1 MPTKIEKDSL
11 SGRDTTGHEWDGV
24 KELNTPLPTWW
35 VYTFYATIVFAIVYC
50 VLYPAIPSIG
60 SHTQGTLGYTNR
72 AALSQ
77 ELARQAGERAKF
89 VDRIR
94 TASFDQI
101 RQDPELL
108 NFAIAGGRSAF
119 QTNCM
124 QCHGAGGAGSPG
136 FPSLVDDDWLWGGK
150 LADIHQTI
158 QYGIRNA
165 NEKSRTGMMPRFG
178 ADGLLTG
185 EQVGQVTDYVLSLS
199 SKAKATPEG
208 AKIFQ
213 EQCAACH
220 QADGKGNQEMGAPN
234 LTDGLWLYG
243 GTRDAVYRSIFYA
256 RNGSMPAWGER
267 LDDATLKMLT
277 LYVHTL
283 GGGK

>member
-1 MPTKIEKDSL
+1 MPTKIEKDSV
-11 SGRDTTGHEWDGV
+11 SGRETTGHEWDGV

-35 VYTFYATIVFAIVYC
+35 IYTFYATIVFAIVYS
-50 VLYPAIPSIG
+50 VLYPAIPSLSG
-60 SHTQGTLGYTNR
+60 HTTGMLDYTNR
-72 AALSQ
+72 AALTQSLDEQ
-77 ELARQAGERAKF
+77 GRERAKF

-108 NFAIAGGRSAF
+108 NFAVAGGRSAF

-124 QCHGAGGAGSPG
+124 QCHGAGGAGSTG
-136 FPSLVDDDWLWGGK
+136 FPTLVDDDWLWGGK
-150 LADIHQTI
+150 IDQIHQTI

-165 NEKSRTGMMPRFG
+165 NEKSRNTLMPRFG
-178 ADGLLTG
+178 ADGLLTA

-199 SKAKATPEG
+199 GSGKGSAEG
-208 AKIFQ
+208 AKLFQ
-213 EQCAACH
+213 EQCATCH

-243 GTRDAVYRSIFYA
+243 GSRDAVYRSIFYA

-267 LDDATLKMLT
+267 LDDATIKMLA
-277 LYVHTL
+277 LYVYTL

>member
-1 MPTKIEKDSL
+1 MPTKIEKDSV

-35 VYTFYATIVFAIVYC
+35 VYTFYATIVFAVVYC
-50 VLYPAIPSIG
+50 VLYPAIPSLSG
-60 SHTQGTLGYTNR
+60 HTEGTLGYTNR
-72 AALSQ
+72 GALTR
-77 ELARQAGERAKF
+77 ELEQQTRERSKF

-94 TASFDQI
+94 TASFDRI

-108 NFAIAGGRSAF
+108 NFAVAGGRSAF

-124 QCHGAGGAGSPG
+124 QCHGAGGAGSTG
-136 FPSLVDDDWLWGGK
+136 FPNLVDDDWLWGGK
-150 LADIHQTI
+150 LDQIHQTI
-158 QYGIRNA
+158 QHGIRNA
-165 NEKSRTGMMPRFG
+165 DEKSRAGMMPRFG

-185 EQVGQVTDYVLSLS
+185 EQVSQVTDYVLSLS
-199 SKAKATPEG
+199 GKAKATPEG
-208 AKIFQ
+208 GRIFR

-220 QADGKGNQEMGAPN
+220 QADGKGNQEMGAPD

-243 GTRDAVYRSIFYA
+243 GTRDAVYRSIFHA

-267 LDDATLKMLT
+267 LDEATIKMLT

>member
-1 MPTKIEKDSL
+1 MPTKIEKDSV
-11 SGRDTTGHEWDGV
+11 SGRETTGHEWDGV

-35 VYTFYATIVFAIVYC
+35 IYTFYASIVFAIVYC
-50 VLYPAIPSIG
+50 VLYPAIPSLSG
-60 SHTQGTLGYTNR
+60 HTVGMLDYTNR
-72 AALSQ
+72 AALTQSLDEQ
-77 ELARQAGERAKF
+77 SRERARF

-108 NFAIAGGRSAF
+108 NFAVAGGRSAF

-124 QCHGAGGAGSPG
+124 QCHGAGGAGSTG
-136 FPSLVDDDWLWGGK
+136 FPTLVDDDWLWGGK
-150 LADIHQTI
+150 IEQIHQTI
-158 QYGIRNA
+158 QFGIRNA
-165 NEKSRTGMMPRFG
+165 NEKSRNTLMPRFG
-178 ADGLLTG
+178 ADSLLTP

-199 SKAKATPEG
+199 GSGKASAAG

-213 EQCAACH
+213 EQCATCH

-243 GTRDAVYRSIFYA
+243 GSRDAVYRSIFYA

-267 LDDATLKMLT
+267 LDEATIKMLA
-277 LYVHTL
+277 LYVYTL

>member
-11 SGRDTTGHEWDGV
+11 SGQETTGHEWDGV

-50 VLYPAIPSIG
+50 VLYPAIPSLG
-60 SHTQGTLGYTNR
+60 GHTEGTLGYTNR
-72 AALSQ
+72 GALTR
-77 ELARQAGERAKF
+77 ELALQAGERAKF

-108 NFAIAGGRSAF
+108 NFAVAGGRSAF

-136 FPSLVDDDWLWGGK
+136 FPNLVDDDWLWGGK
-150 LADIHQTI
+150 LAEIHQTI

-165 NEKSRTGMMPRFG
+165 NEKSRAGMMPRFG

-185 EQVGQVTDYVLSLS
+185 EQIGQVTDYVLSLS
-199 SKAKATPEG
+199 GKAKATPEG
-208 AKIFQ
+208 ARIFQ

-220 QADGKGNQEMGAPN
+220 QADGEGNQEMGAPS

-283 GGGK
+283 GGGR

>member
-1 MPTKIEKDSL
+1 MPTKIEKDSV

-35 VYTFYATIVFAIVYC
+35 VYTFYATVVFAIVYC
-50 VLYPAIPSIG
+50 VLYPAIPSLSG
-60 SHTQGTLGYTNR
+60 HTTGLLGYTNR
-72 AALSQ
+72 NALTQ
-77 ELARQAGERAKF
+77 ELAEQGRERAKF

-94 TASFDQI
+94 AASFDQI

-108 NFAIAGGRSAF
+108 NFAVAGGRSAF

-124 QCHGAGGAGSPG
+124 QCHGAGGAGSTG
-136 FPSLVDDDWLWGGK
+136 FPTLVDDDWLWGGK
-150 LADIHQTI
+150 IDQIHQTI
-158 QYGIRNA
+158 QFGIRNA
-165 NEKSRTGMMPRFG
+165 NEKSRNTLMPRFG
-178 ADGLLTG
+178 ADGLLTP

-199 SKAKATPEG
+199 GKAKATPAG

-213 EQCAACH
+213 EQCVACH
-220 QADGKGNQEMGAPN
+220 QPSGKGNQEMGAPD

-267 LDDATLKMLT
+267 LDEATLKMLT